1 MAAPIGAVNQRAI
14 RGWSE
19 DGQRRR
25 GVGRRRCDGRVGH
38 PRIGAHQPGLG
49 RGRGGTEIPEYPTVN
64 LTVCIF
70 YLAQLTIVGDNYTGP
85 ALFVDD
91 LLTGEAPRQ
100 FLGGVQCRGTE
111 HQNSER
117 QDHSVHDFATPRAQ
131 RRPCLEH
138 TARHTNAMVMM
149 ICRPL
154 VNLTEMPQIKLKAVR
169 DAVLPPPW
177 TAPAGSAAVFYRS
190 GCPHP
195 VCRSCVVLTS
205 RSLRSGQRARSIRAE
220 SP

>member
-1 MAAPIGAVNQRAI
+1 MRTSRSITGAKCTRPLA
-14 RGWSE
+14 RW
-19 DGQRRR
+19 
-25 GVGRRRCDGRVGH
+25 GRR
-38 PRIGAHQPGLG
+38 L
-49 RGRGGTEIPEYPTVN
+49 N
-64 LTVCIF
+64 LIACIF

-169 DAVLPPPW
+169 DAVLPPHW
-177 TAPAGSAAVFYRS
+177 TAPAGDPPLRTRS
-190 GCPHP
+190 RGTNYFCTLCER
-195 VCRSCVVLTS
+195 VIL
-205 RSLRSGQRARSIRAE
+205 A
-220 SP
+220 